1 MTSIISLGTAQP
13 AYTVSQAQYYAL
25 ARMISCQSAKQEK
38 TLEKVYKKSG
48 VQSRATVL
56 QTSPATIPGDPF
68 YHQPQQESDS
78 GPTTAQRMEMYNRE
92 ITPLATGACQS
103 ALEQAGIDIGT
114 VTHLVT
120 ASCTG
125 FAAPGF
131 DLQLFSTL
139 GLSPNV
145 QRTHVG
151 FMGCHGALNALRVAN
166 SYCLSDSSAV
176 VLLCAAELCSM
187 HFQYGWCTNSVVSN
201 ALFADG
207 AAALIL
213 RGADYDDSSDLVDSA
228 DFDDSAKRL
237 QIQYRSAASYVV
249 PDSNHAMSWQIGDAG
264 FIMNLTSDVPDLIE
278 ANLPSFMDNWL
289 DKQGLK
295 LSDIKGWAVHPGG
308 PRILD
313 AVESALGL
321 SPNDIA
327 TSRQVLAECG
337 NMSSPTV
344 LFILQRLIARGNH
357 LPCVILGFG
366 PGLTVEAALLT

>member
-13 AYTVSQAQYYAL
+13 VYTVSQTQYYAL
-25 ARMISCQSAKQEK
+25 AKMISCQSAKQEK
-38 TLEKVYKKSG
+38 ALEKVYKKSG

-56 QTSPATIPGDPF
+56 QTSPATIPGVPF
-68 YHQPQQESDS
+68 FQQPQQESDS

-92 ITPLATGACQS
+92 ITPLATRACQS
-103 ALEQAGIDIGT
+103 ALKQAGIDIGT

-139 GLSPNV
+139 GLSPDV

-151 FMGCHGALNALRVAN
+151 FMGCHGALNALRVAS
-166 SYCLSDSSAV
+166 SYCRSNPSAV

-213 RGADYDDSSDLVDSA
+213 HGADIEIPSA
-228 DFDDSAKRL
+228 L
-237 QIQYRSAASYVV
+237 QMQYRSAASYVV
-249 PDSNHAMSWQIGDAG
+249 PDSNHAMSWQIGDSG
-264 FIMNLTSDVPDLIE
+264 FIMSLTSDVPDLIE
-278 ANLPSFMDNWL
+278 ANLPTFMDNWL
-289 DKQGLK
+289 GKQGLK
-295 LSDIKGWAVHPGG
+295 VSDIKSWAVHPGG

-321 SPNDIA
+321 SPDDIA

-344 LFILQRLIARGNH
+344 LFILQRLITRGNH

-366 PGLTVEAALLT
+366 PGLTVEAALLR

>member
-1 MTSIISLGTAQP
+1 MQMTSIIGTGTAQP
-13 AYTVSQAQYYAL
+13 AYTVSQTQYFAL

-38 TLEKVYKKSG
+38 ALEKVYKKSG

-56 QTSPATIPGDPF
+56 QTSPVTIPGDPF
-68 YHQPQQESDS
+68 YHRPQEETDS

-92 ITPLATGACQS
+92 ITPLATSACQS
-103 ALEQAGIDIGT
+103 ALEQAGIGASTI
-114 VTHLVT
+114 THLVT

-131 DLQLFSTL
+131 DLQLFKTL
-139 GLSPNV
+139 QLSPTV

-166 SYCLSDSSAV
+166 SYCLSDPSAV

-207 AAALIL
+207 AAALVL
-213 RGADYDDSSDLVDSA
+213 CGADYDKSNQSAHDVDTQPVLPA
-228 DFDDSAKRL
+228 M
-237 QIQYRSAASYVV
+237 QYMSAASYVV
-249 PDSNHAMSWQIGDAG
+249 PDSTHAMSWQIGDAG
-264 FIMNLTSDVPDLIE
+264 FIMSLTADVPDLIE
-278 ANLPSFMDNWL
+278 AYLPSFIDQWL
-289 DKQGLK
+289 ETQGLT
-295 LSDIKGWAVHPGG
+295 LADINGWAVHPGG

-313 AVESALGL
+313 AVETALRL
-321 SPNDIA
+321 NPDDIA
-327 TSRQVLAECG
+327 ISRQVLAECG

-344 LFILQRLIARGNH
+344 LFILQRLIARGSH

-366 PGLTVEAALLT
+366 PGLTVEAALLR